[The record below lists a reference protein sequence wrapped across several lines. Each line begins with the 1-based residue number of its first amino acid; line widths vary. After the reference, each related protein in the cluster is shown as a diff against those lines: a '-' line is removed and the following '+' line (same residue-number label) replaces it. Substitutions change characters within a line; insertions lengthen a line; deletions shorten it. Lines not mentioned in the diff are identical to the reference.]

1 MKLVRNK
8 GIPHRQA
15 NRARGETAGE
25 APADSDGDGTVA
37 GCQTNNHERRVGNQA
52 VRVEDEWSGF
62 PLPAETAVFPPAEG
76 SPRVP
81 LGVEGPTTEKGG
93 RLRAEI
99 VISDPTVG
107 GDASSNN
114 VNGGPSSSSFN
125 LDEFLNL
132 ACRVIDHGDEAAMD
146 ALNELKNRWK
156 KRFGDNTKP
165 RQTTTM
171 EGGRE
176 RPVTGGLRKALRCL
190 IPPDR
195 AQTTGRNSGKAPA
208 MLQLPATVTVRAP
221 TTASGGNG
229 VSSCHPANLEGRKV
243 AGNASA
249 AARPPGAFFRRF
261 GERTEPS
268 PTTGDVC
275 RKSDVDAEV
284 DTPGA
289 DVAAEV
295 GDKEGEVEHER
306 ADVIHDASRAD
317 VIHDAR
323 AEVIH
328 DARAEVIH
336 EARADVIHDTRA
348 EVILDARADVIHPR
362 ADITNFM
369 GEKKSNLGKKL
380 MPVPLFIGNIPLHT
394 GSNGIT
400 NDKIADAFNNSSRKT
415 LSFIAPTKQNGEVA
429 VRPSLDTV
437 RDGAKRWK
445 STAVGYFMGKRPF
458 YHHLKEFAHSIWPA
472 LREVTATANGFFFF
486 RFKTEIDMEEVIEGG
501 PWLFQGQPIV
511 LQKWETGMA
520 MRKLKHTQVP
530 VWIKMRHLPLE
541 FWTTEGLSTMASGVG
556 KPLYPD
562 AITRACTRLDFARV
576 CVMIDVTQKLEKHI
590 IIMTPD
596 EDGGETPCKVDIEY
610 EWLPPKCTGCMT
622 LGHSVKE
629 CSLTNSQKQTK
640 PPVKVYV
647 PKANVPPPTSYR
659 GEMWNVRGLNKR
671 DHQLALK
678 DLISEYRLDFMG
690 ILETRVRINNVMHI
704 QSVLLPHWKWF
715 VDYATVGNRIWVAW
729 DDNVVDVHIL
739 DLGNQFMHCRVTH
752 RTDSESLIIT
762 IVYGASEMIDR
773 RNLWNTLESLARG
786 HSDEPWLVGGG
797 LQRASGDIRMAMEEF
812 NVGIQEAGL
821 IPMPMQGEWYTWH
834 NCSTNSRS
842 LWKRLDRFLI
852 NDRWLARF
860 PSSYYHCL
868 LPRTSDHSP
877 LLLHGD
883 RQNQTGGMFRFDNY
897 LTLSP
902 EFIPNVQNI

>member
-1 MKLVRNK
+1 MEAKNSLSKNSLSSFSL
-8 GIPHRQA
+8 A
-15 NRARGETAGE
+15 NASSSSLPAGDEETAGE

-37 GCQTNNHERRVGNQA
+37 GCRTNNHGRRVGNQA
-52 VRVEDEWSGF
+52 VRGEDDRSGF
-62 PLPAETAVFPPAEG
+62 PLPAETAVVPPAEG

-81 LGVEGPTTEKGG
+81 MGVEGPTMEKGG

-114 VNGGPSSSSFN
+114 VTGGPSSSSFN

-156 KRFGDNTKP
+156 KRLGDNTKP
-165 RQTTTM
+165 RLTTTM

-190 IPPDR
+190 IPPDP
-195 AQTTGRNSGKAPA
+195 AQATGRNSGKAPA
-208 MLQLPATVTVRAP
+208 SLQLPATVTVRAP

-229 VSSCHPANLEGRKV
+229 VSSCRPANLEGWKA

-249 AARPPGAFFRRF
+249 AARPPGAFFRRL
-261 GERTEPS
+261 GERTEP
-268 PTTGDVC
+268 PPATGDVC
-275 RKSDVDAEV
+275 RKPDVDAEV

-289 DVAAEV
+289 DVAADV

-306 ADVIHDASRAD
+306 AAYISPSRADVILDASRAD
-317 VIHDAR
+317 VTHD
-323 AEVIH
+323 
-328 DARAEVIH
+328 DRAEVIH

-348 EVILDARADVIHPR
+348 DVILEARADVIHPR

-369 GEKKSNLGKKL
+369 GEKKSNLGKKST
-380 MPVPLFIGNIPLHT
+380 PVPLFIGNIPLHT

-400 NDKIADAFNNSSRKT
+400 TDKIADAFNNSSRKT
-415 LSFIAPTKQNGEVA
+415 LSFIAPTIQNGEVV

-472 LREVTATANGFFFF
+472 LQEVTATANGFFFF

-511 LQKWETGMA
+511 LQKWEPGMA

-541 FWTTEGLSTMASGVG
+541 FWTTEGLSTVASGVG

-629 CSLTNSQKQTK
+629 CSLTNPQKQTK

-647 PKANVPPPTSYR
+647 PKANVPPPPPITEER
-659 GEMWNVRGLNKR
+659 VKKHKTVVVVEDKEKGDEGTKQNKR
-671 DHQLALK
+671 
-678 DLISEYRLDFMG
+678 
-690 ILETRVRINNVMHI
+690 
-704 QSVLLPHWKWF
+704 
-715 VDYATVGNRIWVAW
+715 
-729 DDNVVDVHIL
+729 
-739 DLGNQFMHCRVTH
+739 
-752 RTDSESLIIT
+752 
-762 IVYGASEMIDR
+762 
-773 RNLWNTLESLARG
+773 
-786 HSDEPWLVGGG
+786 
-797 LQRASGDIRMAMEEF
+797 F
-812 NVGIQEAGL
+812 N
-821 IPMPMQGEWYTWH
+821 
-834 NCSTNSRS
+834 
-842 LWKRLDRFLI
+842 
-852 NDRWLARF
+852 
-860 PSSYYHCL
+860 
-868 LPRTSDHSP
+868 
-877 LLLHGD
+877 
-883 RQNQTGGMFRFDNY
+883 
-897 LTLSP
+897 
-902 EFIPNVQNI
+902 

>member
-1 MKLVRNK
+1 MEAKNSLSKNSLSSFSL
-8 GIPHRQA
+8 A
-15 NRARGETAGE
+15 NASSSSLPAGDGETAGE

-37 GCQTNNHERRVGNQA
+37 GCQTNNHGRRVGNQT
-52 VRVEDEWSGF
+52 VRVDDEWSGF

-81 LGVEGPTTEKGG
+81 LGVDGPTTEKGG

-125 LDEFLNL
+125 LDEFSNL

-190 IPPDR
+190 IPPDP
-195 AQTTGRNSGKAPA
+195 AQATGRNSGKDPA
-208 MLQLPATVTVRAP
+208 SLQLPATVTVRAP

-229 VSSCHPANLEGRKV
+229 ASSCRPANLEGRKV

-268 PTTGDVC
+268 PATGDVC

-289 DVAAEV
+289 DVAADV

-306 ADVIHDASRAD
+306 AADISPSRAD
-317 VIHDAR
+317 
-323 AEVIH
+323 VIH

-348 EVILDARADVIHPR
+348 DVILDARVDVIHPR

-369 GEKKSNLGKKL
+369 GEKKSNLGKKST
-380 MPVPLFIGNIPLHT
+380 PVPLFIGNIPLHT
-394 GSNGIT
+394 GSNGST
-400 NDKIADAFNNSSRKT
+400 TDKIADAFNNSSRKT
-415 LSFIAPTKQNGEVA
+415 LSFIAPTKQNGEVV

-445 STAVGYFMGKRPF
+445 STAVGYFM
-458 YHHLKEFAHSIWPA
+458 
-472 LREVTATANGFFFF
+472 
-486 RFKTEIDMEEVIEGG
+486 EIDMEEVIEGG

-511 LQKWETGMA
+511 LQKWEPGMA

-530 VWIKMRHLPLE
+530 VWIKMLHLPLE
-541 FWTTEGLSTMASGVG
+541 FWTTEGLSTVASGVG

-647 PKANVPPPTSYR
+647 PKANVPPPPPDTEER
-659 GEMWNVRGLNKR
+659 VKKHKTVVVVEDKEKGDEGTKQNKR
-671 DHQLALK
+671 YNSSQKEKGKEVATFNPFDALN
-678 DLISEYRLDFMG
+678 SLDDA
-690 ILETRVRINNVMHI
+690 EENTRG
-704 QSVLLPHWKWF
+704 P
-715 VDYATVGNRIWVAW
+715 
-729 DDNVVDVHIL
+729 
-739 DLGNQFMHCRVTH
+739 
-752 RTDSESLIIT
+752 IT
-762 IVYGASEMIDR
+762 
-773 RNLWNTLESLARG
+773 
-786 HSDEPWLVGGG
+786 
-797 LQRASGDIRMAMEEF
+797 
-812 NVGIQEAGL
+812 
-821 IPMPMQGEWYTWH
+821 
-834 NCSTNSRS
+834 CS
-842 LWKRLDRFLI
+842 
-852 NDRWLARF
+852 
-860 PSSYYHCL
+860 PSS
-868 LPRTSDHSP
+868 SDP
-877 LLLHGD
+877 C
-883 RQNQTGGMFRFDNY
+883 
-897 LTLSP
+897 
-902 EFIPNVQNI
+902 

>member
-1 MKLVRNK
+1 FSL
-8 GIPHRQA
+8 A
-15 NRARGETAGE
+15 NASSSLLPAGDGETAGE

-37 GCQTNNHERRVGNQA
+37 GCRTNNHGRRVGNQA
-52 VRVEDEWSGF
+52 VRVEDERSGF
-62 PLPAETAVFPPAEG
+62 LLPTETAVLPPAEG

-81 LGVEGPTTEKGG
+81 LGVDGRTTEKGG

-99 VISDPTVG
+99 VISDPTIG

-190 IPPDR
+190 IPLDP
-195 AQTTGRNSGKAPA
+195 AQATGRNSGKAPA
-208 MLQLPATVTVRAP
+208 SLQLPATVTVRAR

-229 VSSCHPANLEGRKV
+229 VSSCRPANLEGRKV

-249 AARPPGAFFRRF
+249 AARPLGAFFRPF

-268 PTTGDVC
+268 PATGDVC
-275 RKSDVDAEV
+275 RKSDVDAKV

-289 DVAAEV
+289 DVAADV

-306 ADVIHDASRAD
+306 AAYISLSRADVILDASRAD
-317 VIHDAR
+317 VIHDAK
-323 AEVIH
+323 
-328 DARAEVIH
+328 AEVIH

-348 EVILDARADVIHPR
+348 DVILEARADVIHPR

-369 GEKKSNLGKKL
+369 GEKKSNLGKKST
-380 MPVPLFIGNIPLHT
+380 PVPLFIGNIPLHT

-400 NDKIADAFNNSSRKT
+400 TDKIADAFNNSSRKT
-415 LSFIAPTKQNGEVA
+415 LSFIAPTIQNGEVV

-445 STAVGYFMGKRPF
+445 STA
-458 YHHLKEFAHSIWPA
+458 EFAHLIWPA

-511 LQKWETGMA
+511 LQKWEPGMA

-530 VWIKMRHLPLE
+530 VWIKMPHLPLE
-541 FWTTEGLSTMASGVG
+541 FWTTEGLSTVASGVG

-629 CSLTNSQKQTK
+629 CSLTNPQKQTK

-647 PKANVPPPTSYR
+647 PKANVPPPPPVTEER
-659 GEMWNVRGLNKR
+659 VKKHKTVVVVEDKEKGDEGTKQNKR
-671 DHQLALK
+671 YNSSQKEKGKEVATFNPFDALN
-678 DLISEYRLDFMG
+678 SLDDA
-690 ILETRVRINNVMHI
+690 EENTRG
-704 QSVLLPHWKWF
+704 P
-715 VDYATVGNRIWVAW
+715 
-729 DDNVVDVHIL
+729 
-739 DLGNQFMHCRVTH
+739 
-752 RTDSESLIIT
+752 IT
-762 IVYGASEMIDR
+762 YS
-773 RNLWNTLESLARG
+773 
-786 HSDEPWLVGGG
+786 
-797 LQRASGDIRMAMEEF
+797 
-812 NVGIQEAGL
+812 
-821 IPMPMQGEWYTWH
+821 
-834 NCSTNSRS
+834 
-842 LWKRLDRFLI
+842 
-852 NDRWLARF
+852 
-860 PSSYYHCL
+860 PSS
-868 LPRTSDHSP
+868 SDP
-877 LLLHGD
+877 C
-883 RQNQTGGMFRFDNY
+883 
-897 LTLSP
+897 
-902 EFIPNVQNI
+902 